1 MFDSTVIARDL
12 DRTQLTDHIDLYR
25 DYIRFPFDAVDGVDI
40 RELMHAAAADTD
52 LVGEWRDRF
61 VGGPFAVDVLL
72 TALYGDGAHLQ
83 PRARAK
89 RLHGAGIA
97 RVNAGDLPGGDLL
110 LTSAITESLDPELL
124 SDLAV
129 TRWNLGMRGEAET
142 LLRACLAIDPTNRSA
157 VENLAAITTARAA

>member
-1 MFDSTVIARDL
+1 MWWAKPPWPVA
-12 DRTQLTDHIDLYR
+12 
-25 DYIRFPFDAVDGVDI
+25 
-40 RELMHAAAADTD
+40 
-52 LVGEWRDRF
+52 WC
-61 VGGPFAVDVLL
+61 
-72 TALYGDGAHLQ
+72 
-83 PRARAK
+83 ARAK

-157 VENLAAITTARAA
+157 VENLAAITPARAA